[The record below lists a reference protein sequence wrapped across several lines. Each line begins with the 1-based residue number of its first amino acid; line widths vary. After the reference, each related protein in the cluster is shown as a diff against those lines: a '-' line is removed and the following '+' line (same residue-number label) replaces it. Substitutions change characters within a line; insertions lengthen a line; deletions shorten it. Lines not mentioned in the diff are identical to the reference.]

1 MCQAT
6 VYLVHDGQEEEIM
19 KDVILLESAD
29 EGVRLSTFFEVP
41 QTVRARIQRVDL
53 LKHTVMLVAER
64 EE

>member
-29 EGVRLSTFFEVP
+29 EGV
-41 QTVRARIQRVDL
+41 
-53 LKHTVMLVAER
+53 
-64 EE
+64 

>member
-1 MCQAT
+1 
-6 VYLVHDGQEEEIM
+6 
-19 KDVILLESAD
+19 
-29 EGVRLSTFFEVP
+29 LSTFFEEP